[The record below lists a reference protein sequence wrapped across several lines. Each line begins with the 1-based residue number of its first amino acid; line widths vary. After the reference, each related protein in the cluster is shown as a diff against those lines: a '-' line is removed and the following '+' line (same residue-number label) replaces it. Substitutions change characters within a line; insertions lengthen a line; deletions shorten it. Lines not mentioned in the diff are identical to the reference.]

1 MKLYNTYILAIL
13 FGLASCTPHSK
24 HWETL
29 MQVESFIEERPD
41 SALTVLQGIDKEAL
55 SGKEE
60 EAKHALLLSMA
71 LDKNVI
77 DRTDF
82 EVLQPA
88 IDYYQNHGTATDKLR
103 THYYEGRIY
112 TNQGDRTS
120 ASIRFNQALTLG
132 EESDDIR
139 TKARIH
145 FAQANIYNK
154 LYKFDKY
161 IEENKLAAEYFKEA
175 GLIKSYANCLN
186 RIANGYILL
195 KDEENSLKYIELCR
209 PLLQSLN
216 KNRRNDFYNVY
227 LIYLIEYGSKEEI
240 ASILNEYRATN
251 PNGKLDWVIVAN
263 AYLKL
268 DNEKEAYSCLL
279 NFQHSSV
286 VNNNARFYAFSTELY
301 QKMNLPEKALEA
313 YQNYINIT
321 DSIDLVIYKQNAQF
335 IEEFNKYELE
345 TLRSKATQDKIVL
358 GAIAAILSLSFV
370 CLWIYDRYKIHKRE
384 TEKYRLLCLQVETER
399 DNLSEL
405 LSKQKENLSK
415 DAQDALLERIS
426 LLNRFFT
433 AHITNNDT
441 SNSKL
446 HQEMDAL
453 IANREIFMDSTRL
466 AFKASHPQFINHLEE
481 HGLTEWEINYCC
493 LYAMGLKGK
502 EVGTYIKM
510 RSHYNVSSDIREKL
524 GINEHD
530 TNLGIYLRKL
540 LAHS

>member
-41 SALTVLQGIDKEAL
+41 SALTVLQGMDKKAL

-286 VNNNARFYAFSTELY
+286 VNNNARF
-301 QKMNLPEKALEA
+301 
-313 YQNYINIT
+313 
-321 DSIDLVIYKQNAQF
+321 
-335 IEEFNKYELE
+335 
-345 TLRSKATQDKIVL
+345 
-358 GAIAAILSLSFV
+358 
-370 CLWIYDRYKIHKRE
+370 
-384 TEKYRLLCLQVETER
+384 
-399 DNLSEL
+399 
-405 LSKQKENLSK
+405 
-415 DAQDALLERIS
+415 
-426 LLNRFFT
+426 
-433 AHITNNDT
+433 
-441 SNSKL
+441 
-446 HQEMDAL
+446 
-453 IANREIFMDSTRL
+453 
-466 AFKASHPQFINHLEE
+466 
-481 HGLTEWEINYCC
+481 
-493 LYAMGLKGK
+493 
-502 EVGTYIKM
+502 
-510 RSHYNVSSDIREKL
+510 
-524 GINEHD
+524 
-530 TNLGIYLRKL
+530 
-540 LAHS
+540 

>member
-1 MKLYNTYILAIL
+1 
-13 FGLASCTPHSK
+13 
-24 HWETL
+24 
-29 MQVESFIEERPD
+29 
-41 SALTVLQGIDKEAL
+41 
-55 SGKEE
+55 
-60 EAKHALLLSMA
+60 MA

-175 GLIKSYANCLN
+175 GLINSYANCLN

-216 KNRRNDFYNVY
+216 KNRRNDFYHVY
-227 LIYLIEYGSKEEI
+227 LLYLIEYGSKEEV

-268 DNEKEAYSCLL
+268 DNEKEAYSSLQ

-286 VNNNARFYAFSTELY
+286 ANNTRFYAFSTELY

-335 IEEFNKYELE
+335 IEVFNKYELE

-405 LSKQKENLSK
+405 LAEQKETLSK
-415 DAQDALLERIS
+415 EAQEALLERIS

-466 AFKASHPQFINHLEE
+466 SFAASHPQFIKHLEE

-493 LYAMGLKGK
+493 LYALGLKGK

-530 TNLGIYLRKL
+530 TNLSIYLRKL
-540 LAHS
+540 LGNA